1 MELRHLR
8 YFVAVAEELS
18 FRRAAH
24 RLHVTH
30 PALSQQVHDLENE
43 LGLKLFERNSRRV
56 ELTEIGR
63 TFLIGARRALAAT
76 KEAVT
81 QAQEAA
87 KGDRGR
93 LVIGSIGPLTSSF
106 LPVALARFREQRPL
120 VEVTV
125 LNMNNRA
132 QVEAVL
138 NGSIMLGIGSFDSA
152 VDEDEREQLCTRLN
166 LMNPNAPDFRLLRS
180 LAHDLSEHLWSD
192 LQSASVARS

>member
-1 MELRHLR
+1 
-8 YFVAVAEELS
+8 
-18 FRRAAH
+18 
-24 RLHVTH
+24 
-30 PALSQQVHDLENE
+30 
-43 LGLKLFERNSRRV
+43 
-56 ELTEIGR
+56 
-63 TFLIGARRALAAT
+63 
-76 KEAVT
+76 
-81 QAQEAA
+81 
-87 KGDRGR
+87 
-93 LVIGSIGPLTSSF
+93 